1 VTQALAV
8 ELARLEAELH
18 PPAIRAD
25 GERVSRLLHA
35 EFEEIGRSGNV
46 HSRQSTLAALKSE
59 ARPDEIAADGYAA
72 TQIGPGIALLTYRSA
87 CRQQD
92 GSLARHTLRS
102 SLWVFCA
109 GRWQLRYHQGTP
121 TTKVW

>member
-1 VTQALAV
+1 MTQALVV

-18 PPAIRAD
+18 RPAVRSD
-25 GERVSRLLHA
+25 GEKVNRLLHA

-46 HSRQSTLAALKSE
+46 HSRQATLAALKTE

-72 TQIGPGIALLTYRSA
+72 TEIGPGIVLLTYRSA

-102 SLWVFCA
+102 SLWVFAA

-121 TTKVW
+121 TASVW